1 MSGKANRK
9 HGGTK
14 RSQSQQRYTA
24 ERRWERNKTRRVA
37 KDAAWKTWCSRVR
50 AKAEGV
56 VKDMGRQ
63 VRKMRRAA

>member
-14 RSQSQQRYTA
+14 RSQAQQRYTA
-24 ERRWERNKTRRVA
+24 ERRWERNKARRVE
-37 KDAAWKTWCSRVR
+37 KDATWKAWCSRVR

-63 VRKMRRAA
+63 VRRMRGVA

>member
-14 RSQSQQRYTA
+14 RSQAQQRYTA
-24 ERRWERNKTRRVA
+24 ERRWERNKARRVA
-37 KDAAWKTWCSRVR
+37 KDAAWKAWCSRVR
-50 AKAEGV
+50 AKAEGA

-63 VRKMRRAA
+63 VRKMRRSA

>member
-1 MSGKANRK
+1 MAGKSNRK

-24 ERRWERNKTRRVA
+24 ERRWERNKARRVA
-37 KDAAWKTWCSRVR
+37 KDAAFKSWCARVR
-50 AKAEGV
+50 AKAYGA
-56 VKDMGRQ
+56 VKDMGRR

>member
-50 AKAEGV
+50 AKA
-56 VKDMGRQ
+56 
-63 VRKMRRAA
+63 